1 MARAFILLT
10 AAAAAAATSFLLR
23 ARAHIDPSHSL
34 GPNARASQS
43 LAAELIVLPPPPRYP
58 VGGYP
63 GAQPGQ
69 LIETNNTITHP
80 SGPEYQLVVG
90 EGTYV
95 LRDDLHLATPP
106 PHPSEAPVHNP
117 NPLATTVSPPTA
129 GTKLSL
135 VALAPRQPSQS
146 QLYRF
151 GTRTSTRSQVPP
163 SIQESPH
170 ETNSQA
176 SDVGSHGANGFASSP
191 LDGLKTPVFGEGNSA
206 LAVVNGKDS
215 KDLSKRRK
223 PKSNIVKSN
232 SSFVSRV
239 IPHEALTKR
248 LQEHNPNGLYAFA
261 NINRAFQ
268 WLDLTSP
275 TKEEHMTKILFTKA
289 HALCHDINQITKGP
303 NHLDIIM
310 GFSTGDII
318 WYEPMSQ
325 KYARINKN
333 GVINATAVS
342 DIRWL
347 PNSENLFL
355 AAHMDGSL
363 VVYDKEKE
371 DAVFAPEEVTS
382 PSEDGLTDGEKRLK
396 ALLTVKKSVN
406 SKNQKTN
413 PVSYWQLSRSK
424 VNAFEFSPDRRH
436 LAVVSEDGS
445 FRIMDFLREKL
456 LHHYMSY
463 YGGMMCVCWSPDGR
477 YVVTG
482 GQDDLV
488 SIWSLEDSML
498 VARCQG
504 HNSWVTAVQFDPWR
518 CDERNYRIGSVGEDC
533 RLLLW
538 DFSVGMLH
546 RPRAASVRQRGSITS
561 SNLKM
566 QRTQTGSSVN
576 RLRSNSNLTSGSM
589 SEEEEVVHPV
599 EPRARTAMLP
609 PVLFSSH
616 HLMSTQ
622 DPHVVP

>member
-1 MARAFILLT
+1 M
-10 AAAAAAATSFLLR
+10 
-23 ARAHIDPSHSL
+23 
-34 GPNARASQS
+34 
-43 LAAELIVLPPPPRYP
+43 
-58 VGGYP
+58 
-63 GAQPGQ
+63 
-69 LIETNNTITHP
+69 
-80 SGPEYQLVVG
+80 
-90 EGTYV
+90 

-117 NPLATTVSPPTA
+117 NPLATTVSPPTC
-129 GTKLSL
+129 GTKLAL
-135 VALAPRQPSQS
+135 AALAPRQPSQS

-151 GTRTSTRSQVPP
+151 GTRNSARSQVPP

-176 SDVGSHGANGFASSP
+176 SDTGSHGANGIASSP
-191 LDGLKTPVFGEGNSA
+191 IDGLRTPVFGEGNAA
-206 LAVVNGKDS
+206 LATINGKEF
-215 KDLSKRRK
+215 KDPSKRRK

-239 IPHEALTKR
+239 IPHEAITKR

-261 NINRAFQ
+261 NINRALQ
-268 WLDLTSP
+268 WLDLSSP

-289 HALCHDINQITKGP
+289 HALCTDINQITKGP
-303 NHLDIIM
+303 NHLDIII

-325 KYARINKN
+325 KYSRINKN

-355 AAHMDGSL
+355 ASHMDGSL
-363 VVYDKEKE
+363 IVYDKEKE
-371 DAVFAPEEVTS
+371 DALFVAEEHLAQPDEAAV
-382 PSEDGLTDGEKRLK
+382 PGERK
-396 ALLTVKKSVN
+396 ALLTIKKSVS

-413 PVSYWQLSRSK
+413 PVSYWQVSSSK

-445 FRIMDFLREKL
+445 FRIIDFLKEKL
-456 LHHYMSY
+456 VHHYMSY
-463 YGGMMCVCWSPDGR
+463 YGGMICVCWSPDGR
-477 YVVTG
+477 YIVTG

-504 HNSWVTAVQFDPWR
+504 HNSWVTGVQFDPWR

-546 RPRAASVRQRGSITS
+546 RPRAVSVVMESKLGVDVMLTYGTGICKATGQHNFVEFENAAYAYRQFGESTA
-561 SNLKM
+561 L
-566 QRTQTGSSVN
+566 QF
-576 RLRSNSNLTSGSM
+576 
-589 SEEEEVVHPV
+589 
-599 EPRARTAMLP
+599 EPQLGECGR
-609 PVLFSSH
+609 
-616 HLMSTQ
+616 
-622 DPHVVP
+622 

>member
-1 MARAFILLT
+1 MF
-10 AAAAAAATSFLLR
+10 
-23 ARAHIDPSHSL
+23 
-34 GPNARASQS
+34 
-43 LAAELIVLPPPPRYP
+43 VLPPPPRYP
-58 VGGYP
+58 TGGYP
-63 GAQPGQ
+63 GVPAGQ
-69 LIETNNTITHP
+69 LIETNNTLTHP
-80 SGPEYQLVVG
+80 TGSEYQLVVG

-117 NPLATTVSPPTA
+117 NPLATNITPPTC

-135 VALAPRQPSQS
+135 VALAPRQPSAS

-151 GTRTSTRSQVPP
+151 GTRNSTRSQVPP
-163 SIQESPH
+163 SIQESPLESH
-170 ETNSQA
+170 SQA
-176 SDVGSHGANGFASSP
+176 SDTGSQGANGLAASP
-191 LDGLKTPVFGEGNSA
+191 LDGLHTPVFGEGNAA

-215 KDLSKRRK
+215 KDPLKRRK

-239 IPHEALTKR
+239 IPHEALSKR
-248 LQEHNPNGLYAFA
+248 LQEHNPNGQYAFA
-261 NINRAFQ
+261 NINRALQ
-268 WLDLTSP
+268 WLDLNSP
-275 TKEEHMTKILFTKA
+275 TKEEHLTKILFTKA

-303 NHLDIIM
+303 NHLDIVM

-325 KYARINKN
+325 KYSRINKN
-333 GVINATAVS
+333 GVINATPVS
-342 DIRWL
+342 DVRWV

-371 DAVFAPEEVTS
+371 DAVFVAEDQS
-382 PSEDGLTDGEKRLK
+382 PSTEDVLSDAGKKTHLTI
-396 ALLTVKKSVN
+396 KKSVN

-413 PVSYWQLSRSK
+413 PVSCWQVSSSK
-424 VNAFEFSPDRRH
+424 INAFEFSPDRRH

-445 FRIMDFLREKL
+445 FRIIDFLKEKL

-463 YGGMMCVCWSPDGR
+463 YGGMICVCWSPDGR
-477 YVVTG
+477 YIVTG

-488 SIWSLEDSML
+488 SIWSLEDRVL

-546 RPRAASVRQRGSITS
+546 RPRAASVRQRNSIAS

-566 QRTQTGSSVN
+566 QRTRTDSTAN
-576 RLRSNSNLTSGSM
+576 RLRSNSNLTAGSLLD
-589 SEEEEVVHPV
+589 EDEVVHPV

-609 PVLFSSH
+609 PVLAKTVDEHPVVWLGFEEDCILTSCKNGHIKTFDRPKEGTSNDDSGR
-616 HLMSTQ
+616 STTSAGN
-622 DPHVVP
+622 P